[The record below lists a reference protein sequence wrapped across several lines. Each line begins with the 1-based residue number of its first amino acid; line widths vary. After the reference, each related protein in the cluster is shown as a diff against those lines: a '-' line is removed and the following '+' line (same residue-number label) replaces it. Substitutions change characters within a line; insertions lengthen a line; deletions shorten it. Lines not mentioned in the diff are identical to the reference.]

1 MYVVFEGVD
10 TAGKSTQV
18 DLLHALYPD
27 AIKTKEPGGTELGM
41 TIRELILHRGVNNH
55 KTELFLFLAD
65 RAEHY
70 KNIIAPYHEHASLPL
85 GYKMIL
91 SDRGLISGIAYAL
104 ANHESYDMD
113 FLITLNRFALDD
125 MMPDKVVL
133 LLTNEALIKERMGE
147 KNADFIEKR
156 GIDYLLKIQ
165 AIMIEVLDAL
175 RINYI
180 TIDASKDK
188 KTIHQEIKG
197 FIS

>member
-1 MYVVFEGVD
+1 MYVIFEGVD

-18 DLLHALYPD
+18 DMLHALYPD

-70 KNIIAPYHEHASLPL
+70 KNIIKTYHD
-85 GYKMIL
+85 KMIL

-104 ANHESYDMD
+104 ANHESYDLD
-113 FLITLNRFALDD
+113 FLVALNRFALDD
-125 MMPDKVVL
+125 KMPDKVVL
-133 LLTNEALIKERMGE
+133 LLTNEALINERMGE
-147 KNADFIEKR
+147 KNEDMIEKR
-156 GIDYLLKIQ
+156 GIAYLLKIQ
-165 AIMIEVLDAL
+165 AIMIEVLDTLA
-175 RINYI
+175 INYI

-188 KTIHQEIKG
+188 ETIHQEIKG
-197 FIS
+197 FITS

>member
-18 DLLHALYPD
+18 DLLHAFYPD
-27 AIKTKEPGGTELGM
+27 AIKTKEPGGTDLGM
-41 TIRELILHRGVNNH
+41 TIRELILHKGVNNH

-70 KNIIAPYHEHASLPL
+70 KNIIATYHDR
-85 GYKMIL
+85 MIL
-91 SDRGLISGIAYAL
+91 SDRGLVSGIAYAL
-104 ANHESYDMD
+104 ANHESYEMD
-113 FLITLNRFALDD
+113 FLINLNRFALDD
-125 MMPDKVVL
+125 QMPDKVIL
-133 LLTNEALIKERMGE
+133 LLTNEALIKMRMGE
-147 KNADFIEKR
+147 KNEDMIEKR

-165 AIMIEVLDAL
+165 AIMIEVLEAL
-175 RINYI
+175 KIDYI

-188 KTIHQEIKG
+188 ESIHQEIKG

>member
-1 MYVVFEGVD
+1 MYVIFEGVD

-18 DLLHALYPD
+18 DMLHALYPD

-70 KNIIAPYHEHASLPL
+70 KNIIKTYHD
-85 GYKMIL
+85 KMIL

-104 ANHESYDMD
+104 ANHESYDLD
-113 FLITLNRFALDD
+113 FLVALNRFALDD
-125 MMPDKVVL
+125 KMPDKVVL
-133 LLTNEALIKERMGE
+133 LLTNEALINERMGE
-147 KNADFIEKR
+147 KNEDMIEKR
-156 GIDYLLKIQ
+156 GIEYLLKIQ
-165 AIMIEVLDAL
+165 AIMIEVLDTLA
-175 RINYI
+175 INYI

-188 KTIHQEIKG
+188 ETIHQEIKG
-197 FIS
+197 FITS

>member
-1 MYVVFEGVD
+1 MYVIFEGVD

-41 TIRELILHRGVNNH
+41 TIRELVLHRGVNNH

-70 KNIIAPYHEHASLPL
+70 KNIIAPYHD
-85 GYKMIL
+85 KMIF

-104 ANHESYDMD
+104 ANHKSYEID

-125 MMPDKVVL
+125 TMPDKVVL

-147 KNADFIEKR
+147 KSADSIEKR

-175 RINYI
+175 NIDYI
-180 TIDASKDK
+180 TIDASKNK
-188 KTIHQEIKG
+188 ETIHQEIKG

>member
-27 AIKTKEPGGTELGM
+27 AIKTKEPGGTELGL

-70 KNIIAPYHEHASLPL
+70 KDILETYHD
-85 GYKMIL
+85 KMVL

-104 ANHESYDMD
+104 ANHEDYEMD
-113 FLITLNRFALDD
+113 FLITLNRFALNDT
-125 MMPDKVVL
+125 MPDKVIL
-133 LLTNEALIKERMGE
+133 LRTNEALIKERMGE
-147 KNADFIEKR
+147 KNADMIEKR

-165 AIMIEVLDAL
+165 AIMIEVLEAL
-175 RINYI
+175 KLTYI
-180 TIDASKDK
+180 MIDASKDK
-188 KTIHQEIKG
+188 ETIHQEIKD